1 MQIPGPAGGRASVR
15 ELPFNQSNV
24 SGAGALGRFFCREL
38 HPLSLPKQ
46 FEDRAA
52 YGASMEEVF
61 DAALIA
67 YKSKS
72 LIDEKTSDS
81 PGRHSRVLRCAKT

>member
-1 MQIPGPAGGRASVR
+1 VQIPGPAGGRARVR
-15 ELPFNQSNV
+15 ELPFDQSNV
-24 SGAGALGRFFCREL
+24 SGAGTLGGFLGCEF
-38 HPLSLPKQ
+38 HPLSFPKQ
-46 FEDRAA
+46 LEDSAA
-52 YGASMEEVF
+52 YGAAVEEVF